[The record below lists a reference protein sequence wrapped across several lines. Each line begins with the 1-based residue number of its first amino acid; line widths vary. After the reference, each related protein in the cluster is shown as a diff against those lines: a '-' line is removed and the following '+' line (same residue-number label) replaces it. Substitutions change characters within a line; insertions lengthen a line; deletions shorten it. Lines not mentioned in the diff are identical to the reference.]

1 MFSRI
6 LIANRGEIAVR
17 VIRAAREL
25 DIESIAV
32 FHEVDK
38 GMPFVHCADYA
49 YQLYSDTP
57 KNAYLDMN
65 QIIEIA
71 LKSGAEAIHPG
82 YGFLSERAEFAK
94 AIEDAGLAYIGP
106 PASAIDS
113 MGSKTKAR
121 ELMSNA
127 GVPIVPG
134 TKKKITDF
142 TELFTIAKEIGYPV
156 LLKASAG
163 GGGKGMRR
171 VESEDDLKSSF
182 EAAQRE
188 ALKAFGDDSVYIEKY
203 IVNPKH
209 IEIQVIADKYNNYV
223 YLGERD
229 CSIQRRH
236 QKLIEEAP
244 SSILDKELRQK
255 MGLVAVNAAKA
266 CGYVNAGTIEFVMD
280 RDRNFYF
287 LEMNTRLQVEHPVT
301 EMVTGIDL
309 VKEQIRIAA
318 GYELSFKQEDIKL
331 NGHSIECRI
340 VAEDPFNSFMP
351 DIGTINYMREPGG
364 RGVRVDSGI
373 ETGCEVTMHFDSML
387 SKLIVWGKDRNEAL
401 TIMESALRNYKI
413 KGLKTIIPF
422 LVTIINHPNFR
433 EGWFDTGFID
443 NVYQFRDLEL
453 LKEKQEEMI
462 AAIAAYSFAK
472 IKQNGTNQQKVQ
484 SNTQQSNKWKT
495 RNYMGR

>member
-1 MFSRI
+1 
-6 LIANRGEIAVR
+6 
-17 VIRAAREL
+17 
-25 DIESIAV
+25 
-32 FHEVDK
+32 
-38 GMPFVHCADYA
+38 
-49 YQLYSDTP
+49 
-57 KNAYLDMN
+57 
-65 QIIEIA
+65 
-71 LKSGAEAIHPG
+71 
-82 YGFLSERAEFAK
+82 
-94 AIEDAGLAYIGP
+94 
-106 PASAIDS
+106 
-113 MGSKTKAR
+113 
-121 ELMSNA
+121 
-127 GVPIVPG
+127 
-134 TKKKITDF
+134 
-142 TELFTIAKEIGYPV
+142 
-156 LLKASAG
+156 
-163 GGGKGMRR
+163 
-171 VESEDDLKSSF
+171 
-182 EAAQRE
+182 
-188 ALKAFGDDSVYIEKY
+188 
-203 IVNPKH
+203 
-209 IEIQVIADKYNNYV
+209 
-223 YLGERD
+223 
-229 CSIQRRH
+229 
-236 QKLIEEAP
+236 
-244 SSILDKELRQK
+244 
-255 MGLVAVNAAKA
+255 
-266 CGYVNAGTIEFVMD
+266 
-280 RDRNFYF
+280 
-287 LEMNTRLQVEHPVT
+287 MNTRLQVEHPVT